1 MKLARYK
8 HHMQNN
14 SQIFPFRLSSK
25 MLSGYPASRTG
36 IQCCSW
42 PRAGTLSTTTTGTR
56 GPGPSRMASG
66 LQRWEASW
74 VSCKESFSSVI
85 TWSIYVHISILGL
98 SAMAEALLRD
108 PNQLS
113 LVRESGQVCR
123 DSLKMETWKGIKKIF
138 HRSSLPGR
146 TIRMTWQLFNTWKD
160 WVWTESYMT
169 GDLTYIQLMY
179 ISSDEN

>member
-1 MKLARYK
+1 MMTFAPSK
-8 HHMQNN
+8 HHLQNN
-14 SQIFPFRLSSK
+14 SEIFLTNSLPWYDLSTT
-25 MLSGYPASRTG
+25 MLSGYPASRTDT
-36 IQCCSW
+36 QCCSW
-42 PRAGTLSTTTTGTR
+42 PRGGTQSTTTTGTQ

-74 VSCKESFSSVI
+74 VSWNMKKNLFSVI
-85 TWSIYVHISILGL
+85 TWSIVGL

-123 DSLKMETWKGIKKIF
+123 NFPQIPSKWKFERGLKKII

-146 TIRMTWQLFNTWKD
+146 TIRMTWLLFNTWSG

-169 GDLTYIQLMY
+169 GDLK
-179 ISSDEN
+179 